1 MTTIAVGVVMCNKTA
16 RCSSSLCA
24 LFSRPRAGGLEAH
37 ARRLLAPELPRHPRI
52 LPALLQRPIVRP
64 PQPIADQRDAE
75 ARLIGDGEPA
85 VLRERLALEQAVKVA
100 DDAVQLGRDEL
111 GPARR
116 KSGRP
121 AIEK

>member
-1 MTTIAVGVVMCNKTA
+1 MTIAVGVVMCNKTT
-16 RCSSSLCA
+16 RCSSLCA
-24 LFSRPRAGGLEAH
+24 LFSRPRVGGLEAH

-52 LPALLQRPIVRP
+52 LPALLQRSIVRP
-64 PQPIADQRDAE
+64 PQPVADQRDAE

-85 VLRERLALEQAVKVA
+85 VLRERLALEQAVEVA
-100 DDAVQLGRDEL
+100 DNAVQLGRDEL